1 MSVTLQRPAAEA
13 GLRKSA
19 GAANWALGVWHRVF
33 ARGTRSLRAGGRR
46 VVAWCILLVAV
57 SVAASAQPAPTT
69 PPAGGAPNILTASA
83 AASPVS
89 LPPASVVASPA
100 PVSSTGAS
108 ARSASS
114 PLRLNIG
121 LDGTGEKGEVSVAL
135 QIVILMTLLSVAPSI
150 VLLMTSFTR
159 IVIVLGF
166 VRTALGTP
174 SAPSNQIVI
183 GLSLFLTFFL
193 MGPVF
198 ERVNN
203 EALRPYL
210 DGKITSVEAIEKGTG
225 PLKQFM
231 LKQTRTR
238 DVEYFLELGG
248 YGPTAVKDLPMRVVI
263 PAFVISELQTAF
275 QMGFLLFL
283 PFLVI
288 DFLVSSVLMSL
299 GMMMMPP
306 VTVALPLKLLLFVLV
321 DGWHLVVRSL
331 VQSF

>member
-1 MSVTLQRPAAEA
+1 MKRLAFLLALV
-13 GLRKSA
+13 
-19 GAANWALGVWHRVF
+19 LGV
-33 ARGTRSLRAGGRR
+33 S
-46 VVAWCILLVAV
+46 
-57 SVAASAQPAPTT
+57 AAFAQPA
-69 PPAGGAPNILTASA
+69 AVSASA
-83 AASPVS
+83 APEAVIG
-89 LPPASVVASPA
+89 LPA
-100 PVSSTGAS
+100 PTPSPGNPSDNNGSATATAPGA
-108 ARSASS
+108 
-114 PLRLNIG
+114 PGTPFRLNIG
-121 LDGTGEKGEVSVAL
+121 LEGTGEKGQVSVAL
-135 QIVILMTLLSVAPSI
+135 QIVIIMTLLSVAPSI

-174 SAPSNQIVI
+174 SAPSNQIVV

-198 ERVNN
+198 DRVNE
-203 EALRPYL
+203 EAVRPYL
-210 DGKITSVEAIEKGTG
+210 DGRISSLEAIDRATV

-248 YGPTAVKDLPMRVVI
+248 FGPTAVKDLPMRVVI

-288 DFLVSSVLMSL
+288 DFLVSSVLMAL

-306 VTVALPLKLLLFVLV
+306 MTIALPLKLLLFVLV

-331 VQSF
+331 VQSFGA

>member
-1 MSVTLQRPAAEA
+1 MKRLLGIALFALSAALAFPQAPAPSAALIAPAPATSPAAT
-13 GLRKSA
+13 
-19 GAANWALGVWHRVF
+19 GAAPA
-33 ARGTRSLRAGGRR
+33 AATP
-46 VVAWCILLVAV
+46 
-57 SVAASAQPAPTT
+57 AASQPFK
-69 PPAGGAPNILTASA
+69 
-83 AASPVS
+83 
-89 LPPASVVASPA
+89 
-100 PVSSTGAS
+100 
-108 ARSASS
+108 
-114 PLRLNIG
+114 LNIG
-121 LDGTGEKGEVSVAL
+121 LEGAGSAGGQVSVAL
-135 QIVILMTLLSVAPSI
+135 QIVVIMTLLSVAPSI

-166 VRTALGTP
+166 VRTALGAP
-174 SAPSNQIVI
+174 SAPSNQIVV

-193 MGPVF
+193 MGPVID
-198 ERVNN
+198 RVNT
-203 EALRPYL
+203 EAVRPYL
-210 DGKITSVEAIEKGTG
+210 DGQITSVEALDKASA

-238 DVEYFLELGG
+238 DIEYFLELGG
-248 YGPTAVKDLPMRVVI
+248 FGPTAVKDLPMRVVI

-288 DFLVSSVLMSL
+288 DFLVSSVLMAL

-331 VQSF
+331 VQSFGA

>member
-1 MSVTLQRPAAEA
+1 MIRRLIPLLVLLAFVALLVPAAS
-13 GLRKSA
+13 GQ
-19 GAANWALGVWHRVF
+19 AAD
-33 ARGTRSLRAGGRR
+33 
-46 VVAWCILLVAV
+46 
-57 SVAASAQPAPTT
+57 PAPA
-69 PPAGGAPNILTASA
+69 PADPF
-83 AASPVS
+83 
-89 LPPASVVASPA
+89 
-100 PVSSTGAS
+100 
-108 ARSASS
+108 
-114 PLRLNIG
+114 RLNIG
-121 LDGTGEKGEVSVAL
+121 LEGTGQGGDVSVAV
-135 QIVILMTLLSVAPSI
+135 QIVLVMTLLSVAPSI

-174 SAPSNQIVI
+174 SAPSNQIIV

-198 ERVNN
+198 DRVQN
-203 EALRPYL
+203 EAVTPYL
-210 DGKITSVEAIEKGTG
+210 EKQITSTEALTRASV
-225 PLKQFM
+225 PLKDFM

-238 DVEYFLELGG
+238 DLEYFLELGG
-248 YGPTAVKDLPMRVVI
+248 YGPTAVRDLPMRVVI

-288 DFLVSSVLMSL
+288 DFLVSSVLMAL

-306 VTVALPLKLLLFVLV
+306 VTIALPLKLLLFVLV

-331 VQSF
+331 VESFTV

>member
-1 MSVTLQRPAAEA
+1 MSWSLAKFVF
-13 GLRKSA
+13 
-19 GAANWALGVWHRVF
+19 GAAL
-33 ARGTRSLRAGGRR
+33 R
-46 VVAWCILLVAV
+46 VVVLLGLSV
-57 SVAASAQPAPTT
+57 SFVHAQPAVPAAT
-69 PPAGGAPNILTASA
+69 PPPPTAAQLQAGAQNATPG
-83 AASPVS
+83 
-89 LPPASVVASPA
+89 SPA
-100 PVSSTGAS
+100 RNGQATVPGT
-108 ARSASS
+108 
-114 PLRLNIG
+114 PFKLNIG
-121 LDGTGEKGEVSVAL
+121 LEGSGTGGEVSVAV
-135 QIVILMTLLSVAPSI
+135 QILIVMTLLSVAPSI

-174 SAPSNQIVI
+174 SAPSNQIVV

-198 ERVNN
+198 DRVNT

-210 DGKITSVEAIEKGTG
+210 DGQISSTDALDRATV

-238 DVEYFLELGG
+238 DIEYFLELGG

-288 DFLVSSVLMSL
+288 DFLVSSVLMAL

-331 VQSF
+331 VQSFG

>member
-1 MSVTLQRPAAEA
+1 MKRFCLVLLVALSVQWAAAQTPPPGQITGSPLPAIEA
-13 GLRKSA
+13 PVVPSIAPA
-19 GAANWALGVWHRVF
+19 GAAP
-33 ARGTRSLRAGGRR
+33 S
-46 VVAWCILLVAV
+46 
-57 SVAASAQPAPTT
+57 SPTN
-69 PPAGGAPNILTASA
+69 GGARMANG
-83 AASPVS
+83 
-89 LPPASVVASPA
+89 A
-100 PVSSTGAS
+100 PVT
-108 ARSASS
+108 
-114 PLRLNIG
+114 PFKLNIG
-121 LDGTGEKGEVSVAL
+121 LEGNGETGQVSVAV
-135 QIVILMTLLSVAPSI
+135 QILIIMTLLSVAPSI

-174 SAPSNQIVI
+174 TAPSNQIVV

-193 MGPVF
+193 MGPIF
-198 ERVNN
+198 EKVNS

-210 DGKITSVEAIEKGTG
+210 DGKITSVEAIDKATV

-238 DVEYFLELGG
+238 DVEYFLQLGG
-248 YGPTAVKDLPMRVVI
+248 FGPTAVKDLPMRVVI

-288 DFLVSSVLMSL
+288 DFLVSSVLMAL

-331 VQSF
+331 VQSFA

>member
-1 MSVTLQRPAAEA
+1 MSTARSSLVRGFCASFRRARGAAILAAAVFLLGGSTSTPVLAQTSTNPNSIVVPIGPAPAAP
-13 GLRKSA
+13 
-19 GAANWALGVWHRVF
+19 N
-33 ARGTRSLRAGGRR
+33 T
-46 VVAWCILLVAV
+46 
-57 SVAASAQPAPTT
+57 TT
-69 PPAGGAPNILTASA
+69 PAVTFPVPGGATATA
-83 AASPVS
+83 
-89 LPPASVVASPA
+89 PAMNA
-100 PVSSTGAS
+100 T
-108 ARSASS
+108 

-121 LDGTGEKGEVSVAL
+121 LEGAGEKGEVSVAL
-135 QIVILMTLLSVAPSI
+135 QIVIIMTLLSVAPSI

-166 VRTALGTP
+166 LRTALGTP
-174 SAPSNQIVI
+174 SAPSNQIIV

-198 ERVNN
+198 DRVNT

-210 DGKITSVEAIEKGTG
+210 DGRLTSIEALDRATV

-238 DVEYFLELGG
+238 DIEYFLELGG
-248 YGPTAVKDLPMRVVI
+248 FGPTAVRDLPMRVVI

-288 DFLVSSVLMSL
+288 DFLVSSVLMAL

-331 VQSF
+331 VQSFS

>member
-1 MSVTLQRPAAEA
+1 MKVPSNSEGIRSAGLGSRHWRRIIAIMLLGLGLTFMDARAQLSSSPAA
-13 GLRKSA
+13 
-19 GAANWALGVWHRVF
+19 AAADNVLVGQ
-33 ARGTRSLRAGGRR
+33 AGG
-46 VVAWCILLVAV
+46 
-57 SVAASAQPAPTT
+57 
-69 PPAGGAPNILTASA
+69 
-83 AASPVS
+83 
-89 LPPASVVASPA
+89 PPASNPVTALSFPSGTTTPTAAVSPF
-100 PVSSTGAS
+100 
-108 ARSASS
+108 
-114 PLRLNIG
+114 RLNIG
-121 LDGTGEKGEVSVAL
+121 LEGTGERGEVSVAL
-135 QIVILMTLLSVAPSI
+135 QIVVIMTLLSVAPSI

-183 GLSLFLTFFL
+183 GLSLFLTFFI

-198 ERVNN
+198 DRVHA
-203 EALRPYL
+203 EAVRPYL
-210 DGKITSVEAIEKGTG
+210 DGTITSVEAIEKATV

-238 DVEYFLELGG
+238 DVEYFLQLGG
-248 YGPTAVKDLPMRVVI
+248 YGPTAVRDLPMRVVV

-288 DFLVSSVLMSL
+288 DFLVSSVLMAL

-306 VTVALPLKLLLFVLV
+306 ITVSLPLKLLLFVLV

-331 VQSF
+331 VQSFGA

>member
-1 MSVTLQRPAAEA
+1 MNRLRTCRVMVLLLAMVACCAPVAIEA
-13 GLRKSA
+13 Q
-19 GAANWALGVWHRVF
+19 
-33 ARGTRSLRAGGRR
+33 TPPDT
-46 VVAWCILLVAV
+46 VVAPATPPP
-57 SVAASAQPAPTT
+57 ASPANPGAT
-69 PPAGGAPNILTASA
+69 PPAAPAGTA
-83 AASPVS
+83 AA
-89 LPPASVVASPA
+89 PA
-100 PVSSTGAS
+100 T
-108 ARSASS
+108 

-121 LDGTGEKGEVSVAL
+121 LEGTSQAGEVSVAL
-135 QIVILMTLLSVAPSI
+135 QIVIIMTLLSIAPSI

-198 ERVNN
+198 DQVNS

-210 DGKITSVEAIEKGTG
+210 DGRITSVEAIDKATV

-248 YGPTAVKDLPMRVVI
+248 FGPTAVKDLPMRVVI

-288 DFLVSSVLMSL
+288 DFLVSSVLMAL

-306 VTVALPLKLLLFVLV
+306 VTIALPLKLLLFVLV

-331 VQSF
+331 VQSFAT

>member
-1 MSVTLQRPAAEA
+1 MKRLALIVLLALAAPMSSAQTPVPGPAASGILGGQNNPPTAPAA
-13 GLRKSA
+13 GTTTTTTSPT
-19 GAANWALGVWHRVF
+19 GAATAP
-33 ARGTRSLRAGGRR
+33 GTA
-46 VVAWCILLVAV
+46 
-57 SVAASAQPAPTT
+57 T
-69 PPAGGAPNILTASA
+69 PFK
-83 AASPVS
+83 
-89 LPPASVVASPA
+89 
-100 PVSSTGAS
+100 
-108 ARSASS
+108 
-114 PLRLNIG
+114 LNIG
-121 LDGTGEKGEVSVAL
+121 LEGTGERGQVSVGL
-135 QIVILMTLLSVAPSI
+135 QIVVIMTLLSLAPSI

-174 SAPSNQIVI
+174 STPSNQIVV

-193 MGPVF
+193 MGPIID
-198 ERVNN
+198 RVNN
-203 EALRPYL
+203 EAIRPYL
-210 DGKITSVEAIEKGTG
+210 DGKITSVEAIDKATV

-248 YGPTAVKDLPMRVVI
+248 FGPTAVKDLPMRVVI

-288 DFLVSSVLMSL
+288 DFLVSSVLMAL

-331 VQSF
+331 VQSFGA

>member
-1 MSVTLQRPAAEA
+1 MSRWKAALAAFGAGLVLFFAPAA
-13 GLRKSA
+13 
-19 GAANWALGVWHRVF
+19 
-33 ARGTRSLRAGGRR
+33 RA
-46 VVAWCILLVAV
+46 
-57 SVAASAQPAPTT
+57 QTPAPANANPNSIVVPFGPAPGTAPAATAVTT
-69 PPAGGAPNILTASA
+69 GTTAQSA
-83 AASPVS
+83 A
-89 LPPASVVASPA
+89 
-100 PVSSTGAS
+100 G
-108 ARSASS
+108 S

-121 LDGTGEKGEVSVAL
+121 LEGNGQKGEVSVAL
-135 QIVILMTLLSVAPSI
+135 QIVIIMTLLSVAPSI

-166 VRTALGTP
+166 LRTALGTP
-174 SAPSNQIVI
+174 SAPSNQIII

-193 MGPVF
+193 MGPVIDQ
-198 ERVNN
+198 VNTQ
-203 EALRPYL
+203 ALRPYL
-210 DGKITSVEAIEKGTG
+210 DGHITSVEALDKATV

-238 DVEYFLELGG
+238 DIEYFLELGG
-248 YGPTAVKDLPMRVVI
+248 FGPTAVRDLPMRVVI

-288 DFLVSSVLMSL
+288 DFLVSSVLMAL

-306 VTVALPLKLLLFVLV
+306 VAVSLPLKLLLFVLV

-331 VQSF
+331 VQSFAT